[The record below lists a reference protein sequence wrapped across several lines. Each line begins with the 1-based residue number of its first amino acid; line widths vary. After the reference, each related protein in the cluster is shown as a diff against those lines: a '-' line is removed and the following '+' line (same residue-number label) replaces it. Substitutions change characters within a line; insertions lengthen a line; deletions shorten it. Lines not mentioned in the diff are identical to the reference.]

1 MKALFLVYHGFSETN
16 GISKKIHY
24 QVDALKACGLDVQ
37 TCYLSESDG
46 NKYRMIDNA
55 ILCDYGRGIKGKLLK
70 RIEFNSIADYA
81 INEGIRFVYIRSD
94 HNANP
99 FTIKMVKKMRKADIR
114 VVMEIP
120 TYPYDN
126 ETPSSERK
134 LQRFLDK
141 YFRNSLAKQLCRI
154 VTFSDYKSIFGTS
167 TIQISNGVDFNKIKL
182 KQKTNDTSHELHL
195 IGVAEIHYWHGF
207 DRLVQG
213 LVNYYKK
220 TPDYKVFFHLVGN
233 FFGEREKNDILPLIE
248 TNHLEPYIILHGA
261 KHGEELDQLFEQSDM
276 AIGSLAR
283 HRSGITNIKTLKNRE
298 YAARGLS
305 FIYSEQ
311 DSDFEDKPY
320 ILKVPADESPIEV
333 NKIIEFY
340 KKLNPIPLE
349 IRSSILSLSWEA
361 QMNKVIKAIE
371 E

>member
-220 TPDYKVFFHLVGN
+220 APDYKVFFHLVGN
-233 FFGEREKNDILPLIE
+233 FFWDREKNDILPLIE